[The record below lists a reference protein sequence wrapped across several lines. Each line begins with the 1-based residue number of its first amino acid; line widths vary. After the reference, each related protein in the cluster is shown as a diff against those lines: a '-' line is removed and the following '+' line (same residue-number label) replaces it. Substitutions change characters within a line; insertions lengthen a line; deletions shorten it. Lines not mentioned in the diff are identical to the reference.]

1 METTISFGYW
11 IRRQRKALDLTQQAL
26 ADRVGCSLAANFLPD
41 VLAFD
46 ATPDGI
52 EQGEDDIYRWKRERW
67 ILVGF
72 EVGRKHR
79 LYLRYECDTA

>member
-1 METTISFGYW
+1 METTVSFGYW
-11 IRRQRKALDLTQQAL
+11 IRRQRKALDLTQQT
-26 ADRVGCSLAANFLPD
+26 LAAKFPPD

-72 EVGRKHR
+72 EVGCKHR
-79 LYLRYECDTA
+79 LYLRHECGTA